1 MNILT
6 NEDNPNTL
14 KLIIAAKVVQQSVTV
29 KKVEP
34 KGISVS
40 NNSFSNYMMKYHISI
55 SSILLL

>member
-29 KKVEP
+29 KKIEP
-34 KGISVS
+34 KGRVFPFQTIH
-40 NNSFSNYMMKYHISI
+40 FLTI
-55 SSILLL
+55 